1 MTTVI
6 APTILCETEDDYK
19 ATVERLHP
27 FAERVHIDVTD
38 GEFAPTFTVGVNQLW
53 WPQEWKV
60 DIHAMVARPSEYVQA
75 LIDLHPH
82 TIIFHAEVSEDLK
95 PLFQQIKQA
104 GIQAGVALL
113 RPTVPETVKEY
124 IELAD
129 YVLIFSGDLGH
140 YGGVASM
147 MQLEKVRL
155 VRNIHPEVE
164 VGWDGG
170 ANIENA
176 FSLTQGTVNVINVGG
191 AINNASD
198 PQTSYRQMVEEINKH
213 GVI

>member
-60 DIHAMVARPSEYVQA
+60 DIHAMVARPSEYIQA
-75 LIDLHPH
+75 LIDLHPY
-82 TIIFHAEVSEDLK
+82 TIIFHAEVSEDLR
-95 PLFQQIKQA
+95 PLFQQVKQA
-104 GIQAGVALL
+104 GIRAGVALL

-164 VGWDGG
+164 IGWDGG
-170 ANIENA
+170 ANVENA
-176 FSLTQGTVNVINVGG
+176 FSLAQGTVNVVNVGG
-191 AINNASD
+191 AINNAND
-198 PQTSYRQMVEEINKH
+198 PQAAYRQMVEEINKH
-213 GVI
+213 SVI